1 MDTEQKAQNMTLL
14 NRFGGRSRWFMAEL
28 VVIIAGVLIALAL
41 DEWRGEIADAELEVE
56 YMHQLISDLRSTEA
70 EMAAA
75 AATNFEPESAAVQ
88 LLAAFEDGEF
98 VDLEI
103 ARQWLS
109 VFDAYD
115 NPVPV
120 LGTAEALISTG
131 DLGKIGDA
139 RVRSAI
145 TQYVSRSR
153 DYWLGGLYRVEEQC
167 DYFAIRILVLAEEH
181 GISPGKRKGLFRG
194 KSDSER
200 RTDTTEY
207 FLNAESYALVGRTV
221 DLKKLMKRHRTSM
234 SAEAAELRKL
244 LEAQLPPKQ

>member
-14 NRFGGRSRWFMAEL
+14 NRFGGRSRWFLAEL

-41 DEWRGEIADAELEVE
+41 DEWRGEIEDAELEVE
-56 YMHQLISDLRSTEA
+56 YMNQLISDLRSTEA
-70 EMAAA
+70 KMAAA
-75 AATNFEPESAAVQ
+75 AVSNFESESTAVQ

-103 ARQWLS
+103 ARRWLS
-109 VFDAYD
+109 DVGFYD

-120 LGTAEALISTG
+120 LGTAETLISTG
-131 DLGKIGDA
+131 DLGIIDDP
-139 RVRSAI
+139 RVQSAI
-145 TQYVSRSR
+145 TQYLSRSR
-153 DYWLGGLYRVEEQC
+153 DFWLGGLLRVEEQC
-167 DYFAIRILVLAEEH
+167 DYLAIQILVLAEER
-181 GISPGKRKGLFRG
+181 GISPSRRKGLFRG

-207 FLNAESYALVGRTV
+207 FLNEESYALVGQMV